1 MSIFEERRQHVQQLV
16 IKQYRALDAENAT
29 SWASYFSDDAT
40 FTSPYGEWNGR
51 GAIQEFMEEHI
62 LSGMESSVR
71 HYISNFCFM
80 EEGENIR
87 ASFYIKKVKV
97 NIKEPFIIA
106 TAEGNCL
113 AEKIAQDWMVKR
125 YDLTIDAV
133 D

>member
-1 MSIFEERRQHVQQLV
+1 MSISEEQRQDVQQLV
-16 IKQYRALDAENAT
+16 TKQYRALDSENAST
-29 SWASYFSDDAT
+29 WASYFKEDAT

-51 GAIQEFMEEHI
+51 GAIQEFMAEHI

-97 NIKEPFIIA
+97 NVKEPFIIA

-113 AEKIAQDWMVKR
+113 AQKIAQNWMVKC
-125 YDLTIDAV
+125 YELKIDAV
-133 D
+133 E